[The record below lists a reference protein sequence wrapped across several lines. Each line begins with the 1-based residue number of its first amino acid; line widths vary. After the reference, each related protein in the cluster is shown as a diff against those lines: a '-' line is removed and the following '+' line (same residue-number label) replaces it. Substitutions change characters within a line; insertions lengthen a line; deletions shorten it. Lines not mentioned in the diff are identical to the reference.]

1 MSHCELGLALRNLVK
16 IVILGWNFTVCIVK
30 ENSGRLS
37 LGSGRL
43 SVRGVG
49 KSGGYV
55 GQVGQRNLSGVGR

>member
-1 MSHCELGLALRNLVK
+1 M
-16 IVILGWNFTVCIVK
+16 ILGWNFTVCIVK